1 MVGIKRTKPENK
13 TEKKPEKLLTEVE
26 LELMNMIWELGTC
39 TVKDVQS
46 ALPENRDLA
55 YTSVATIMKILEQKG
70 ALKCEKKERTHTYSP
85 TLSRSDY
92 EAMSLRH
99 LATNVFRGDPKSM
112 VMRLL
117 DDSDLSHKEVDAI
130 RAILEKRSPR

>member
-1 MVGIKRTKPENK
+1 MVGIRKTKSDKN
-13 TEKKPEKLLTEVE
+13 KPEKLLTEVE

-39 TVKDVQS
+39 TVKEVLS

-70 ALKCEKKERTHTYSP
+70 ALKSEKQERAHTYSP
-85 TLSRSDY
+85 LLSRADY

-99 LATNVFRGDPKSM
+99 LTANVFRGDPTSI

-117 DDSDLSHKEVDAI
+117 DDSDLSNQDMSAI
-130 RAILEKRSPR
+130 RAILEKRSK

>member
-1 MVGIKRTKPENK
+1 MVGNK
-13 TEKKPEKLLTEVE
+13 KAKADTKKPEKLLTEVE
-26 LELMNMIWELGTC
+26 LELMNMIWEMDTC

-46 ALPENRDLA
+46 RLPENRDLA

-85 TLSRSDY
+85 TLSRTDY

-117 DDSDLSHKEVDAI
+117 DDSDLTHKEVDAI
-130 RAILEKRSPR
+130 RSILEKRSRK